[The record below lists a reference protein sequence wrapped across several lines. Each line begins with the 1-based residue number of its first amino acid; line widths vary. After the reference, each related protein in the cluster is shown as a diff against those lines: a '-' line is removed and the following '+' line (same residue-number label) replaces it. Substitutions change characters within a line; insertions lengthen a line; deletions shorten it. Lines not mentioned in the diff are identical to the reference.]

1 MKKLFL
7 LIMVLFVAGCSVKTY
22 TIEKKRVDTGI
33 SGNQGFISGTPKPEE
48 KESNL
53 KDTRTISVMEFDF
66 GPKSPKGE
74 SVQEE
79 EYVEEEYVTERV
91 YVEEEVIEVIEEE
104 PAVRQVEYEY
114 YTVQKNDTLQK
125 ISQKFYG
132 TTKKWYKLYEE
143 NKDTLKGPDKIYP
156 GMKIRI
162 PVL

>member
-7 LIMVLFVAGCSVKTY
+7 LIMVLLVAGCAVKTY
-22 TIEKKRVDTGI
+22 TIEKERVDTGV
-33 SGNQGFISGTPKPEE
+33 SGNQGYLSGTPKPEE

-53 KDTRTISVMEFDF
+53 KDTRTISVLEFDF
-66 GPKSPKGE
+66 GPRSPKGQA
-74 SVQEE
+74 SQEE
-79 EYVEEEYVTERV
+79 TTYTEKEYVTEKV
-91 YVEEEVIEVIEEE
+91 YMEEEIVEVSEE
-104 PAVRQVEYEY
+104 PQIKETEYEY
-114 YTVQKNDTLQK
+114 YTVKKDDTLQK

-156 GMKIRI
+156 GMKLRI